1 MASLQNLP
9 TELLIEI
16 LISCP
21 TTRSLLRLSSVSR
34 RMRAVWLEH
43 SNHIIVANYKQRIPH
58 IEQAIA
64 LILTEVQCGEIPK
77 SPEDDTLRGQ
87 IDPNRLLPTS
97 PESVPVCSSHES
109 HSSVNA
115 PAPIQN
121 QPPIGPYL
129 PRVLRNAGLAS
140 SVCDSLDK
148 RWQEGRFYR
157 RSRQPTEEPYNDSVR
172 ACYFLRHLA
181 LAFDN
186 PHLQPTALLAVS
198 SSSYEMLEDYRYV
211 YSHMEGSGFK
221 VWGSHAMQER
231 NWDAEHGRYVS
242 RRDPETPA
250 YRTTERWSWVRRV
263 VSGAYYRRIGLE

>member
-1 MASLQNLP
+1 MASLQDLP

-21 TTRSLLRLSSVSR
+21 TTRSLLRLSNVNL

-43 SNHIIVANYKQRIPH
+43 SKHIIVANYKQKIPH

-64 LILTEVQCGEIPK
+64 LTLTEVKCGEIPK

-97 PESVPVCSSHES
+97 PESVPLCSSHES
-109 HSSVNA
+109 HNSLTA
-115 PAPIQN
+115 PESMQT
-121 QPPIGPYL
+121 QPAIGLYL
-129 PRVLRNAGLAS
+129 PRVLRNSGLAW

-157 RSRQPTEEPYNDSVR
+157 RDWQPTEESYNDSVR
-172 ACYFLRHLA
+172 AYYFLRHLA

-198 SSSYEMLEDYRYV
+198 SSSYEMLEEYRYV

-221 VWGSHAMQER
+221 VRGAHAMQER
-231 NWDAEHGRYVS
+231 NWDAEHGRYVF

-250 YRTTERWSWVRRV
+250 YRTTERWSWVHRV
-263 VSGAYYRRIGLE
+263 VDGAYYRSISLE